1 MTKYLLSNFSLNM
14 VDSDHYKPDIRCI
27 SEEEFLEEKQDAIP
41 IMGNPA
47 FARMFKVPCM
57 KTYIQLQPGDVAL
70 VVGTTGGKLD
80 IHAKTLPEGLSF
92 NYKRVEIVEAEV

>member
-1 MTKYLLSNFSLNM
+1 MAKYLLSNFSLNM
-14 VDSDHYKPDIRCI
+14 VESDHYKPDIRCI

-57 KTYIQLQPGDVAL
+57 KSFIQLKKGDVAL
-70 VVGTTGGKLD
+70 VVSTDKGKLPFN
-80 IHAKTLPEGLSF
+80 ATCLPEGWNF